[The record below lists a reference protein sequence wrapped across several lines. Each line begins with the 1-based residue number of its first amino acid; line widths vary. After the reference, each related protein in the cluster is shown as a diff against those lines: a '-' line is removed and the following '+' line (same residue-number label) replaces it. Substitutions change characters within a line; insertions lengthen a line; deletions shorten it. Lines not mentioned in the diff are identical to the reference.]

1 MKIKLFDERGRRNM
15 KFKEFLE
22 LNALDSNKKA
32 NCERIEKAILDLKG
46 KMENK
51 KDKINLLIAKADK
64 IKQEYS
70 CLEDFLQALQGKLAK
85 EEESKKTKADKK

>member
-1 MKIKLFDERGRRNM
+1 M

-22 LNALDSNKKA
+22 LNALDSTKKA
-32 NCERIEKAILDLKG
+32 DREKIEKAILDLKG

-64 IKQEYS
+64 VKQEYS
-70 CLEDFLQALQGKLAK
+70 CLEDFFKALQAKLVA
-85 EEESKKTKADKK
+85 EESKKTKEKADKK

>member
-1 MKIKLFDERGRRNM
+1 M

-22 LNALDSNKKA
+22 LNSLDAGKKA
-32 NCERIEKAILDLKG
+32 DRERIEKAILDLKG

-51 KDKINLLIAKADK
+51 KDKISLLTAKADK

-70 CLEDFLQALQGKLAK
+70 VFEDFFKALQVKLA
-85 EEESKKTKADKK
+85 EESKKTKEKAEKK

>member
-1 MKIKLFDERGRRNM
+1 M

-22 LNALDSNKKA
+22 LNALDSSKKA
-32 NCERIEKAILDLKG
+32 DREKIEKAILDLKG

-51 KDKINLLIAKADK
+51 KDKISLLTAKADK

-70 CLEDFLQALQGKLAK
+70 VFEDFFKALQGKLA
-85 EEESKKTKADKK
+85 EESKKTKEKADKK

>member
-1 MKIKLFDERGRRNM
+1 M

-22 LNALDSNKKA
+22 LNALDSSKKA
-32 NCERIEKAILDLKG
+32 DREKIERAILDLKG

-70 CLEDFLQALQGKLAK
+70 CLEDFFKALQAKLVA
-85 EEESKKTKADKK
+85 EESKKTKEKADKK